1 MEPHRLFSFISQNWR
16 GKPLRSLATI
26 VSLIRATTTE
36 AGLKVYCD
44 VDENTCPKGIKDA
57 EIKAL
62 DIKRAKF
69 QGEWNH
75 SLLPTPDTDAIVS

>member
-1 MEPHRLFSFISQNWR
+1 MSTRTFTS
-16 GKPLRSLATI
+16 GTI
-26 VSLIRATTTE
+26 VSLISATTTE

-44 VDENTCPKGIKDA
+44 VDENTYPKGTKVDDA

-69 QGEWNH
+69 QGEWNY
-75 SLLPTPDTDAIVS
+75 SLLPTPNTEAVVS

>member
-1 MEPHRLFSFISQNWR
+1 MEPHTACSRSSAR
-16 GKPLRSLATI
+16 TGALRNLAAI
-26 VSLIRATTTE
+26 VSLISATTTE

-44 VDENTCPKGIKDA
+44 VDENTCPKEIKDA

-69 QGEWNH
+69 QGEWNY
-75 SLLPTPDTDAIVS
+75 SLLPTPNTEAVVS